1 MTVARDADVLVIG
14 AGIHGAAIARALAR
28 TGARV
33 VVAERSA
40 PAAGTSSRSSKLV
53 HGGLRYLEHGDLG
66 LVRESLRARAALL
79 ADAPEL
85 VERADF
91 LIPVYRDGAR
101 PPWLVRAGLT
111 LYALLAGLG
120 PDARFRSLP
129 RREWPLADGLDPA
142 GLRAVFRYTDART
155 DDAGLTRRVLAE
167 ALAAGAVLRCP
178 AEVAAI
184 ELDDEGATVALRE
197 AGAAGTGAALR
208 VHAVVNAAGPWVARV
223 QRLVAPALPP
233 LAVALIRGSHLELP
247 HRPLAGIYYL
257 ESPRDRRP
265 LFVIPR
271 GDHLLVG
278 TTEVAVGDAD
288 LDRIEPS
295 AAEVEYL
302 LEAVRARFPGWS
314 RDGGLEVR
322 ARWAGVRVLPRRET
336 GAAGGLNAASRE
348 LALVVDRERL
358 PRFVSLVGGKLTT
371 HAAAAE
377 KVLERLGL

>member
-1 MTVARDADVLVIG
+1 VGAARDCDVLVVG

-28 TGARV
+28 RGASV
-33 VVAERSA
+33 IVAERSA

-79 ADAPEL
+79 REAPEL
-85 VERADF
+85 VERAEF
-91 LIPVYRDGAR
+91 LIPVYRGGTRA
-101 PPWLVRAGLT
+101 PWLVRAGLS
-111 LYALLAGLG
+111 LYAVLAGFG
-120 PDARFRSLP
+120 PDARFRALP
-129 RREWPLADGLDPA
+129 RDEWPLADGLA
-142 GLRAVFRYTDART
+142 AEGLRAVFRYTDAKT
-155 DDAGLTRRVLAE
+155 DDAGLTRRVLGE

-178 AEVAAI
+178 AEAAAI
-184 ELDDEGATVALRE
+184 ALDDEGATVTLSDGVVR
-197 AGAAGTGAALR
+197 AG
-208 VHAVVNAAGPWVARV
+208 AVVNAAGPWVARV
-223 QRLVAPALPP
+223 QRRVSPALPP
-233 LAVALIRGSHLELP
+233 LAIALIRGSHLELP
-247 HRPLAGIYYL
+247 YRPLAGIYYL
-257 ESPRDRRP
+257 ESPRDGRP

-302 LEAVRARFPGWS
+302 LEAVRQRFPGWAA
-314 RDGGLEVR
+314 DGGLTVK
-322 ARWAGVRVLPRRET
+322 AKWAGVRVLPLPDET
-336 GAAGGLNAASRE
+336 RDGSLNAASRE
-348 LALVVDRERL
+348 LELVTDRERS

-377 KVLERLGL
+377 RVVERLDL